1 MPENHCRTQ
10 KITLKIRLKISQY
23 SKIAGIENY
32 NHKVKHC
39 NQNSLEN
46 KKVDAKLQKHKL
58 VKIRIFHPL

>member
-23 SKIAGIENY
+23 SKIAGIKNY

-46 KKVDAKLQKHKL
+46 KKVDAKL
-58 VKIRIFHPL
+58 